1 MIGMRCPWYVA
12 GPLMGL
18 LIIGLRAAVNK
29 PLGALGGYIDIVER
43 ATRSRRPG
51 FSAFLLIGVVI
62 GSALYATLTGSYMLL
77 LREADVFLIMGS
89 AIVVA
94 AVGLRLARIAGL
106 RALFTGEPI
115 GWSLQRPELRHVI
128 GSVIFG
134 AGWSVAGT
142 CPGPVAAM
150 IGEGHLGGL
159 VVASGLL
166 AGIALHRRLVNRSA
180 IERPH
185 VSAHATVGL

>member
-1 MIGMRCPWYVA
+1 MNVKVA
-12 GPLMGL
+12 GHFAG
-18 LIIGLRAAVNK
+18 V
-29 PLGALGGYIDIVER
+29 
-43 ATRSRRPG
+43 G
-51 FSAFLLIGVVI
+51 FGFLLSWARLSDPTVI
-62 GSALYATLTGSYMLL
+62 RKMLL

-94 AVGLRLARIAGL
+94 AVGLRLLRIAGL
-106 RALFTGEPI
+106 HALFTGEPI
-115 GWSLQRPELRHVI
+115 GWSLQRPERRHVI

-134 AGWSVAGT
+134 VGWSVAGT

-166 AGIALHRRLVNRSA
+166 AGVALQRLVSPSVV
-180 IERPH
+180 ERPP
-185 VSAHATVGL
+185 VSVQATVGL